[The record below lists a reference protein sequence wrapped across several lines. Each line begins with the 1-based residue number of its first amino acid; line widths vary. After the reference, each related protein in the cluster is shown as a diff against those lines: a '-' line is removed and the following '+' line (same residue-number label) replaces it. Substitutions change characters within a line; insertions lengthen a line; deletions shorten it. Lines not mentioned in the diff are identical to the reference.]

1 MADLDHNLSLADA
14 LTEPPPEIEEEVKRD
29 FIATLEAEKFDDVVG
44 ETVDKTDYVPLLD
57 DDDAKAGSQ
66 EPKSKS
72 HADGIQVEH
81 TSGSG
86 PTVVENGDHG
96 IEDHSTAFPGEIMDE
111 KLSYQEFLDRND
123 SWTMDDRDLC
133 FEPQPVFKPM
143 EMADPF
149 SMHRGENLPDLSFPT
164 DMKNVPLF
172 TDHVDASRDIH
183 APHGAM
189 MVPEQPFLGP
199 LYSPAEALDPSAFIG
214 LDSTAEFLQD
224 KAVPE
229 EHWMGAQHDVQGPD
243 ASFFVEPPV
252 PPTVTEAT
260 KLNWPEGPAAAAPD
274 FAPTAVTA
282 SPGEAEATDGPK
294 GVASD
299 AACVPASGVMSV
311 SAENAGSVLAGDAK
325 PPQALDAG
333 CAPTAEA
340 SPFQAVDVG
349 FAPAPEA
356 KPPNAVN
363 DASAPVADT
372 GFAPAAD
379 ATSHY
384 AMGWEF
390 ATAEDAGFAPA
401 ADVEHHHP
409 VSLAFAPAA
418 DTESHHAVGLAF
430 APAADI
436 ESHHAVDLVFAP
448 AADTESHHAIDS
460 GFAPA
465 ADAEFTPAAEV
476 NHHHAVDSGFAPA
489 AEVNHHHAVDS
500 GFAPAA
506 EVNHHHGVDSGFTPA
521 AEVNHHHAVDSGFAP
536 AAEVNHHHA
545 VDSGFAPAAEVSL
558 HHAVD
563 SGFTPAAETKPLPAM
578 DSGFASAEAKSVSAA
593 DTKVAAAEEL
603 MTSESSLEQE
613 KPSLDKPPAEA
624 NANVEQESKVPE
636 ACVDLLEKAK
646 DSRLP
651 PGHHEEHLPEQT
663 NHLSEPAVPVEAKE
677 AVVLEN
683 KDLPEKSVT
692 PVDVTVTE
700 KQKEEAEHNHVQH
713 AEPHQE
719 KALQEPTGLPTAQIR
734 QANKSSERRFGRAKP
749 APVPLRD
756 VPEERLI
763 GLPQQKSTD
772 PKVDPYS
779 LGELGCVAGTSPRT
793 RVSHKKATEQP
804 SSVWSEFVESCRD
817 VPRESWD
824 LEGSLAIVKKKK
836 KKPKQK
842 RNQLPRAMEFWD
854 ENVAV
859 SKAPRNSPFAVELQ
873 KPDVC
878 PIMPAEACK
887 EQSVASGSRAS
898 DMPKDAKIITRSHIL
913 DEQNA
918 FSVPAPGQQA
928 HKPSVPLESVLDAK
942 NGDVVKTEEMR
953 DDSLMLQ
960 SKGKRKEVPLEQVSK
975 TKVGESVTA
984 KGPAKPAERDFLDK
998 NEKREYK
1005 ESKRADLTASLS
1017 EATKVETPL
1026 QTKPSELLLS
1036 DKDKEA
1042 KCTSPRREAFG
1053 DAVCRELPP
1062 SSGSPE
1068 AATKKRGG
1076 CEKSEGVE
1084 NESFAQPALV
1094 EAAALSDKLPNE
1106 PKAADETE
1114 PACSN
1119 KCMAVDFSTSEGG
1132 LKTPTDTTKMPVTRL
1147 VLPKPEEATALQNRK
1162 ADGFSEQPFLLS
1174 AESDATKH
1182 PTSPEAVDRMMVA
1195 DSPDKNRGKGFIALE
1210 QQTGKDP
1217 NIAHGMD
1224 RPKKKRGEGRVK
1236 KIKSFSEQMMLSED
1250 VSRLTDGVRTDEA
1263 IKDTTSPDKGRGFT
1277 ARGHPSVSITHA
1289 YPADKTKKRGS
1300 DGRSKKGERSFFQQP
1315 FLENNPSSFPGI
1327 IHKTEE
1333 VSVSDKG
1340 RGRGCVTTECFQ
1352 ENTSD
1357 ITKTQR
1363 PIELVKEEPKE
1374 YVGKNEIA
1382 DLGALDQPFLLECR
1396 KEEAKHLAMADTISK
1411 TKEVNLI
1418 NKGKEAGTTSAGESV
1433 VINSDATLVADKLR
1447 KRCSDGKRKKN
1458 EKSPLG
1464 QTAVQ
1469 DAGVETSNLP
1479 RKEKVAERTKERTF
1493 GKDKVSGFERELLL
1507 ENLTGITKE
1516 VLEKPEVQGGTRSF
1530 TNQPILSGHKIETSE
1545 PEIVNAKETW
1555 PRNKGKE
1562 LDTSEPLPEHRTD
1575 AAVAHSPTR
1584 ELVVDKP
1591 KKKGRDVKGK
1601 KAENS
1606 LEHSVVL
1613 GPGNTP
1619 AVGDEVGN
1627 IKPTQSFDKG
1637 KEANSNTLAGVLGDL
1652 TDTTKVQAPAMPLEP
1667 EKSHTSSKEKCKKME
1682 ANLQQTFLLEHKAG
1696 AEMFP
1701 PHNLEITDKSE
1712 GESPTRCSSGGG
1724 LPILE
1729 HPAVADHTLATATDR
1744 SKKRGYDGSSKKAKN
1759 ASERPVFLETKPNR
1773 SEVQPPM
1780 GSEMEYRMED
1790 MDFVDENR
1798 NIKNFPIGPQM
1809 PWNNKGSNFESPA
1822 QTAVTG
1828 PDNTGNVSSGFPKQ
1842 TEEGARSKEL
1852 PPAEAVA
1859 EKNSKEPASGAE
1871 KEIQMQKSC
1880 EQPIDLRDKEPAK
1893 EVSEK
1898 DGKTKEAGSWDGG
1911 EVGKPLPLD
1920 HSIKQDI
1927 KSKDKVHP
1935 SPVAK
1940 VDDKE
1945 IRTTDKKHTTD
1956 NTSSDL
1962 PRKVA
1967 DAKDRPASVGAKG
1980 IEKLEATVSSGEK
1993 DPGCISPE
2001 PGAIRES
2008 KAEAAASQGVAEAL
2022 MENRAEEAE
2031 LDGGKKGEQRSL
2043 KHPGSL
2049 DSKAAEEAAGLNLIA
2064 AQTTKISPKDKN
2076 KGHSQ
2081 PAEEDAAHGGEA
2093 HLKDAPALK
2102 SEVDKPEDTTKEKG
2116 EECEQKAVKEAKKE
2130 RVKAA
2135 EQIKG
2140 YMRPT
2145 KSRGVPT
2152 LPARS
2157 AAPDREKQRQLKPT
2171 GMSQQRQEK
2180 GVGSNLVKKEL
2191 GSPSLYHSKL
2201 EQIPEISGQDK
2212 EREEAAVKREK
2223 RNATDGAAGVDSPK
2237 SKCTEM
2243 ESSKTAP
2250 LERKGIEVSDVQSSP
2265 SPKQGDLPRDA
2276 KPEETKPAEAVTGND
2291 ITAPPNK
2298 ELPPSPEKKTK
2309 PAASTSSTKPAATK
2323 ARPLSATSP
2332 KRPASAT
2339 PGPNKK
2345 PTSPTAGP
2353 TSATTTKRPATST
2366 TRPSTL
2372 TSKETKPKVADAK
2385 TTEKRTS
2392 LSKPPSS
2399 ATPRT
2404 TARSTPA
2411 TPRTT
2416 AASPVTAA
2424 AGAKNTAT
2432 SPPKR
2437 PTSIK
2442 TDVKPADAKK
2452 TSAKSPSADL
2462 SRPKSATGNA
2472 VKSSATTPSTTASSA
2487 PTVPGVATS
2496 RPKTKP
2502 AATKPTTTSTATA
2515 DAKKTTAK
2523 APTKPSTVSKPSRPT
2538 SSVSA
2543 PDLKNVR
2550 SKIGSTDNIKHQP
2563 GGGKGKIEKKPE
2575 SAAAARKSEPNAVSK
2590 MATTKTTVSKEGAP
2604 KQPNGKVQIVS
2615 KKANYSHVQSKCGSK
2630 DNIKHVPGGGN
2641 VQIQNKKVDLSK
2653 VSSKCGS
2660 KANIKHKP
2668 GGGDVKIE
2676 NQKLNFKEKAQAKVG
2691 SLDNVG
2697 HLPAG
2702 GTVKAE
2708 GSAEPG
2714 QLPPAPQNGEVTAA
2728 QAGSEMRENGVG
2740 PAVPTA
2746 LSGGDQREIQSF
2758 ETQIQETSKCLRLLS
2773 THSAG
2778 WGGEST
2784 AAGQSSRPWAPI
2796 ESHKLTFRE
2805 KAKARTDHGA
2815 EIVVSK
2821 PPNLSSSTSPWRS
2834 TSVSESLGSAA
2845 SLSPLQQPAP
2855 LAALPQQGL

>member
-57 DDDAKAGSQ
+57 DDDDEKAGSQ
-66 EPKSKS
+66 EPKSKP

-81 TSGSG
+81 TSASG

-96 IEDHSTAFPGEIMDE
+96 IEDHHTVFPGEIMDE
-111 KLSYQEFLDRND
+111 KLSYKEFLDRND

-133 FEPQPVFKPM
+133 FESQPVFKPM
-143 EMADPF
+143 EMTDPF

-172 TDHVDASRDIH
+172 TDHGDASRDIH
-183 APHGAM
+183 APHGSM

-214 LDSTAEFLQD
+214 LDPTAEFLQD

-229 EHWMGAQHDVQGPD
+229 EHWMGAQHDVKGPD

-252 PPTVTEAT
+252 PPTVTEAI
-260 KLNWPEGPAAAAPD
+260 KLNLPESPAAVAPV
-274 FAPTAVTA
+274 FVPAAVTA

-294 GVASD
+294 AD
-299 AACVPASGVMSV
+299 AAYVPASDVMSI
-311 SAENAGSVLAGDAK
+311 SAEKAGSILAGDTK

-333 CAPTAEA
+333 FAPTPEA
-340 SPFQAVDVG
+340 SPLQPMDVG

-372 GFAPAAD
+372 GFTPAAD
-379 ATSHY
+379 AMSHY
-384 AMGWEF
+384 ATDLEF
-390 ATAEDAGFAPA
+390 APAEDAGFAPA
-401 ADVEHHHP
+401 ADAESHYAMD
-409 VSLAFAPAA
+409 LAFAPAA
-418 DTESHHAVGLAF
+418 DTKSHHAVGS
-430 APAADI
+430 
-436 ESHHAVDLVFAP
+436 E
-448 AADTESHHAIDS
+448 
-460 GFAPA
+460 FAPA
-465 ADAEFTPAAEV
+465 ADAEF
-476 NHHHAVDSGFAPA
+476 APA
-489 AEVNHHHAVDS
+489 AEVNHLHAMDS
-500 GFAPAA
+500 GFAPVA
-506 EVNHHHGVDSGFTPA
+506 EA
-521 AEVNHHHAVDSGFAP
+521 
-536 AAEVNHHHA
+536 
-545 VDSGFAPAAEVSL
+545 
-558 HHAVD
+558 
-563 SGFTPAAETKPLPAM
+563 KPLPAM
-578 DSGFASAEAKSVSAA
+578 DSGFASTEAKSVSAA
-593 DTKVAAAEEL
+593 DTEIAASEEL
-603 MTSESSLEQE
+603 MTSESSLEQD
-613 KPSLDKPPAEA
+613 KSPFDKPPAEA
-624 NANVEQESKVPE
+624 TANVEPESKVPE

-646 DSRLP
+646 DSRP
-651 PGHHEEHLPEQT
+651 PPSHHEEHLPEQT

-677 AVVLEN
+677 AVALEN
-683 KDLPEKSVT
+683 KDLLPEKSVT
-692 PVDVTVTE
+692 TVDVTVTE

-713 AEPHQE
+713 AEPQQE
-719 KALQEPTGLPTAQIR
+719 KTLQEPTGLPTAQIR

-749 APVPLRD
+749 APVPITD

-779 LGELGCVAGTSPRT
+779 VVELGCVAGTSPRT

-804 SSVWSEFVESCRD
+804 SSVLSEFVESCRD

-842 RNQLPRAMEFWD
+842 KNQLPRTVEFWD
-854 ENVAV
+854 ENVTV

-878 PIMPAEACK
+878 PIMPAEARK
-887 EQSVASGSRAS
+887 EQSIASGSRAS
-898 DMPKDAKIITRSHIL
+898 DMPKDAKIITGSHIL

-928 HKPSVPLESVLDAK
+928 QKPSVLSESVLDAK
-942 NGDVVKTEEMR
+942 NGNVLKTEEMR

-960 SKGKRKEVPLEQVSK
+960 SKGKRKDVPLEQVGK

-984 KGPAKPAERDFLDK
+984 KGPTEPMERDFLDK

-1005 ESKRADLTASLS
+1005 ESKCAALTASLS
-1017 EATKVETPL
+1017 EAINLSKAETPL
-1026 QTKPSELLLS
+1026 QTNPSELLLS

-1042 KCTSPRREAFG
+1042 KCTSPRREACS
-1053 DAVCRELPP
+1053 DTIHPELQT
-1062 SSGSPE
+1062 SSGALE
-1068 AATKKRGG
+1068 AAAKQRGS
-1076 CEKSEGVE
+1076 CEKSRGLE
-1084 NESFAQPALV
+1084 NESFKQHALL
-1094 EAAALSDKLPNE
+1094 EAAALSDKLPHE
-1106 PKAADETE
+1106 PKAADETKTV
-1114 PACSN
+1114 SSD
-1119 KCMAVDFSTSEGG
+1119 KCTAVDFSTSEGV
-1132 LKTPTDTTKMPVTRL
+1132 LKTPTDTTKMPVTPL
-1147 VLPKPEEATALQNRK
+1147 VLPKPEEVTALQSRK
-1162 ADGFSEQPFLLS
+1162 ADCFSEQPFFLS
-1174 AESDATKH
+1174 AKSDATKH
-1182 PTSPEAVDRMMVA
+1182 PTSAEAVDRMMVA
-1195 DSPDKNRGKGFIALE
+1195 DSPDKNKGKGFVVLE

-1217 NIAHGMD
+1217 DIAYGMD
-1224 RPKKKRGEGRVK
+1224 RPKKKRGEGKVK

-1250 VSRLTDGVRTDEA
+1250 VSKLTDGVRTDET
-1263 IKDTTSPDKGRGFT
+1263 IKETTYPDKGRGFT

-1289 YPADKTKKRGS
+1289 YPADKPKKRGS

-1315 FLENNPSSFPGI
+1315 FLENRMDPSSFPDI
-1327 IHKTEE
+1327 TDKTKE
-1333 VSVSDKG
+1333 VSDKG
-1340 RGRGCVTTECFQ
+1340 RERGCITAECFQ

-1357 ITKTQR
+1357 VTKMQR
-1363 PIELVKEEPKE
+1363 PIELVTEEPKE
-1374 YVGKNEIA
+1374 NVGKNEIA
-1382 DLGALDQPFLLECR
+1382 DLGALDQPFLLESR
-1396 KEEAKHLAMADTISK
+1396 REEAKHLAMADTISK
-1411 TKEVNLI
+1411 TKEANVI
-1418 NKGKEAGTTSAGESV
+1418 NKDKEAGITSAGESV
-1433 VINSDATLVADKLR
+1433 VSNSDATLVADKPR
-1447 KRCSDGKRKKN
+1447 KRCSDGKRKKP

-1464 QTAVQ
+1464 QAAVL

-1479 RKEKVAERTKERTF
+1479 SKEKVAGNTKEMAF
-1493 GKDKVSGFERELLL
+1493 DKDKVSGFERELLL
-1507 ENLTGITKE
+1507 ENVTGITKE
-1516 VLEKPEVQGGTRSF
+1516 VLEKPEIQGGTRKSLS
-1530 TNQPILSGHKIETSE
+1530 NQPVLSGHKVETSE
-1545 PEIVNAKETW
+1545 PEIVSTEETW
-1555 PRNKGKE
+1555 PMNKARE

-1584 ELVVDKP
+1584 ELVMDKP
-1591 KKKGRDVKGK
+1591 KKKSRDVKGK

-1606 LEHSVVL
+1606 LERSVVL
-1613 GPGNTP
+1613 GPGNIP
-1619 AVGDEVGN
+1619 AVGEEVGN
-1627 IKPTQSFDKG
+1627 IKQTQSFDKG
-1637 KEANSNTLAGVLGDL
+1637 KETNSSTLASLLGDL
-1652 TDTTKVQAPAMPLEP
+1652 TDTTKVQAPAILLEP

-1682 ANLQQTFLLEHKAG
+1682 ANLQQPFLLERKAG

-1701 PHNLEITDKSE
+1701 PHDVEITEKSE
-1712 GESPTRCSSGGG
+1712 AESPTPCSREGG

-1729 HPAVADHTLATATDR
+1729 HPAVADHTLATVTDR

-1759 ASERPVFLETKPNR
+1759 ASKQPVFLETKPNR

-1780 GSEMEYRMED
+1780 GSEMEYGMED

-1798 NIKNFPIGPQM
+1798 NIKNFPISPQM
-1809 PWNNKGSNFESPA
+1809 LWNNKGSDFESFA

-1828 PDNTGNVSSGFPKQ
+1828 PDNTGNISSGFPKQ
-1842 TEEGARSKEL
+1842 TDEGARSKGV
-1852 PPAEAVA
+1852 PPPEAVA
-1859 EKNSKEPASGAE
+1859 EKSSKEPGSGAK
-1871 KEIQMQKSC
+1871 KEIQTQKSC
-1880 EQPIDLRDKEPAK
+1880 EQQINLGQKEPGK
-1893 EVSEK
+1893 EVSKK
-1898 DGKTKEAGSWDGG
+1898 DGKTKDTGSQDGNEA
-1911 EVGKPLPLD
+1911 GKPLSLD
-1920 HSIKQDI
+1920 HSVKQDM
-1927 KSKDKVHP
+1927 KSKKDKVQL

-1940 VDDKE
+1940 VNDKE
-1945 IRTTDKKHTTD
+1945 IRTPDKKHNTD
-1956 NTSSDL
+1956 NTFSDL
-1962 PRKVA
+1962 PQKAA
-1967 DAKDRPASVGAKG
+1967 DSKNRPAPVGAEG
-1980 IEKLEATVSSGEK
+1980 TEKLEATVSSGEK
-1993 DPGCISPE
+1993 DTGCVSPE
-2001 PGAIRES
+2001 LAAKPES
-2008 KAEAAASQGVAEAL
+2008 KAKAAASQVVAEAL
-2022 MENRAEEAE
+2022 MENKAEEAE
-2031 LDGGKKGEQRSL
+2031 LDGGRKSEQSSL
-2043 KHPGSL
+2043 KYPGSL
-2049 DSKAAEEAAGLNLIA
+2049 DNKAIEAEAAGLNLTA
-2064 AQTTKISPKDKN
+2064 AQTTKISPEDNN
-2076 KGHSQ
+2076 KGYPQ

-2102 SEVDKPEDTTKEKG
+2102 SEVDKPQDTTKEKE

-2145 KSRGVPT
+2145 KSRGVPAV
-2152 LPARS
+2152 PARS

-2171 GMSQQRQEK
+2171 GMSRQRQEK
-2180 GVGSNLVKKEL
+2180 
-2191 GSPSLYHSKL
+2191 
-2201 EQIPEISGQDK
+2201 
-2212 EREEAAVKREK
+2212 
-2223 RNATDGAAGVDSPK
+2223 
-2237 SKCTEM
+2237 
-2243 ESSKTAP
+2243 
-2250 LERKGIEVSDVQSSP
+2250 
-2265 SPKQGDLPRDA
+2265 A

-2372 TSKETKPKVADAK
+2372 TPKETKPKVADAK
-2385 TTEKRTS
+2385 TTDKRTS

-2399 ATPRT
+2399 ATPKT
-2404 TARSTPA
+2404 TVRSTPA

-2424 AGAKNTAT
+2424 AGVKNTAT

-2442 TDVKPADAKK
+2442 TDAKPADAKK
-2452 TSAKSPSADL
+2452 TSAKSPSADI

-2487 PTVPGVATS
+2487 PTLPGVATS

-2502 AATKPTTTSTATA
+2502 AATKPTATSTATA
-2515 DAKKTTAK
+2515 DAKKTTTK
-2523 APTKPSTVSKPSRPT
+2523 APTKPSTVSKPPRPT

-2697 HLPAG
+2697 HLPPG

-2758 ETQIQETSKCLRLLS
+2758 ETQIQET
-2773 THSAG
+2773 
-2778 WGGEST
+2778 
-2784 AAGQSSRPWAPI
+2784 
-2796 ESHKLTFRE
+2796 
-2805 KAKARTDHGA
+2805 
-2815 EIVVSK
+2815 
-2821 PPNLSSSTSPWRS
+2821 N
-2834 TSVSESLGSAA
+2834 
-2845 SLSPLQQPAP
+2845 
-2855 LAALPQQGL
+2855 

>member
-66 EPKSKS
+66 EPKSKP

-81 TSGSG
+81 TSASG

-96 IEDHSTAFPGEIMDE
+96 IEDHRAVFPGEIMDE
-111 KLSYQEFLDRND
+111 KLSYKEFLDHND

-133 FEPQPVFKPM
+133 FESQPVFKPM

-149 SMHRGENLPDLSFPT
+149 SMHRGENLPDFSFPT

-183 APHGAM
+183 APHGSM
-189 MVPEQPFLGP
+189 MIPEQPFLGP

-229 EHWMGAQHDVQGPD
+229 EHWMGAQHDVKGPD

-252 PPTVTEAT
+252 PPTVTEAI
-260 KLNWPEGPAAAAPD
+260 KPNLPESPAAVAPG
-274 FAPTAVTA
+274 FVPTAVTA
-282 SPGEAEATDGPK
+282 SLGEAEATDGPK
-294 GVASD
+294 D
-299 AACVPASGVMSV
+299 AASADAVCVPALDVMSV
-311 SAENAGSVLAGDAK
+311 SAEKAGSVLAGDTK
-325 PPQALDAG
+325 PPQTLDAG
-333 CAPTAEA
+333 FAPTAEA
-340 SPFQAVDVG
+340 NPLQAMDAGFAPTAEANPLQAMDVG

-356 KPPNAVN
+356 KPPNVIN

-372 GFAPAAD
+372 GFTPAAD
-379 ATSHY
+379 AMSHY
-384 AMGWEF
+384 ATDLEF
-390 ATAEDAGFAPA
+390 APEEDAGFAPA
-401 ADVEHHHP
+401 ADAESHHAMDFAFAPAADAESHHGMDFAFAP
-409 VSLAFAPAA
+409 AADTKSHHAMDFAFAPAADAESHHAMDLAFAPAA
-418 DTESHHAVGLAF
+418 DTKSHHAM
-430 APAADI
+430 
-436 ESHHAVDLVFAP
+436 
-448 AADTESHHAIDS
+448 DS
-460 GFAPA
+460 EFAPA
-465 ADAEFTPAAEV
+465 ADAE
-476 NHHHAVDSGFAPA
+476 FAPA
-489 AEVNHHHAVDS
+489 AEVNHHHAMHS
-500 GFAPAA
+500 GFAPVA
-506 EVNHHHGVDSGFTPA
+506 EA
-521 AEVNHHHAVDSGFAP
+521 
-536 AAEVNHHHA
+536 
-545 VDSGFAPAAEVSL
+545 
-558 HHAVD
+558 
-563 SGFTPAAETKPLPAM
+563 KPLPAV
-578 DSGFASAEAKSVSAA
+578 DSGFASAEAKSVSVA
-593 DTKVAAAEEL
+593 DTKVAASEEL
-603 MTSESSLEQE
+603 MTSESSLEQD
-613 KPSLDKPPAEA
+613 KSPFDKPPAEA
-624 NANVEQESKVPE
+624 TVNVEQESKVPE

-646 DSRLP
+646 DSRPLP
-651 PGHHEEHLPEQT
+651 SHHEEHLPEQT

-677 AVVLEN
+677 AVALEN
-683 KDLPEKSVT
+683 KDLLQEKSVT
-692 PVDVTVTE
+692 TVDVIVTE

-713 AEPHQE
+713 AESQQE
-719 KALQEPTGLPTAQIR
+719 KTLQEPTGLPTAQIR

-749 APVPLRD
+749 APVPITD

-763 GLPQQKSTD
+763 ISLPQQKSTD

-779 LGELGCVAGTSPRT
+779 VVELGCVAGTSPRT
-793 RVSHKKATEQP
+793 RVSHKKAAEQP
-804 SSVWSEFVESCRD
+804 SSVLSEFVESCRD
-817 VPRESWD
+817 VPRESWH
-824 LEGSLAIVKKKK
+824 LEGSLAVVKKKK

-842 RNQLPRAMEFWD
+842 RNQLPRTMEFWD
-854 ENVAV
+854 ENVTV

-873 KPDVC
+873 KTDVC
-878 PIMPAEACK
+878 PVMPAEARK
-887 EQSVASGSRAS
+887 EQSIASGSRVS
-898 DMPKDAKIITRSHIL
+898 HMPKDAKIITGSHIL

-928 HKPSVPLESVLDAK
+928 QKPSIPLESVLDAK
-942 NGDVVKTEEMR
+942 NGDVVKTEGMR
-953 DDSLMLQ
+953 GDSLMLQ
-960 SKGKRKEVPLEQVSK
+960 SKGKRKEVPLQQVGK

-984 KGPAKPAERDFLDK
+984 KVPTKPMERDFLDK

-1005 ESKRADLTASLS
+1005 ESKCADLMPPLS
-1017 EATKVETPL
+1017 EAINLSKVEAAL
-1026 QTKPSELLLS
+1026 ETKPSELLLS
-1036 DKDKEA
+1036 DKDTEA
-1042 KCTSPRREAFG
+1042 KCTSPRCEAFS
-1053 DAVCRELPP
+1053 DTVHHELQT
-1062 SSGSPE
+1062 SSASLEE
-1068 AATKKRGG
+1068 AAKKRGS
-1076 CEKSEGVE
+1076 CEKSKGVE
-1084 NESFAQPALV
+1084 NESLKQPALL
-1094 EAAALSDKLPNE
+1094 EAAAPSDKLPNE
-1106 PKAADETE
+1106 PKAADGTKTV
-1114 PACSN
+1114 SSD
-1119 KCMAVDFSTSEGG
+1119 KRMAVDFSNAEGV
-1132 LKTPTDTTKMPVTRL
+1132 LKTPTDTTKTPITPL
-1147 VLPKPEEATALQNRK
+1147 VLPKPEEVTALQNRK
-1162 ADGFSEQPFLLS
+1162 ADSFSEQPFLLS
-1174 AESDATKH
+1174 VKSDATKH
-1182 PTSPEAVDRMMVA
+1182 PASAEAVDRVMVA
-1195 DSPDKNRGKGFIALE
+1195 DSPDKNKGKGFITVE

-1224 RPKKKRGEGRVK
+1224 RPKKKRGEGKVK

-1250 VSRLTDGVRTDEA
+1250 VSKLTDGVRTDET
-1263 IKDTTSPDKGRGFT
+1263 IKETTFPDKGRGFT
-1277 ARGHPSVSITHA
+1277 ARGPLSVSTTHA
-1289 YPADKTKKRGS
+1289 YPADKPKKRGS
-1300 DGRSKKGERSFFQQP
+1300 DGRGKKGERSFFQQP
-1315 FLENNPSSFPGI
+1315 FLENKMDPSSFPDI
-1327 IHKTEE
+1327 TDKTKE
-1333 VSVSDKG
+1333 VSDKG
-1340 RGRGCVTTECFQ
+1340 RERGCITAECFQ
-1352 ENTSD
+1352 ENTSNV
-1357 ITKTQR
+1357 TKMQR
-1363 PIELVKEEPKE
+1363 SIELVTEKPKE
-1374 YVGKNEIA
+1374 SVGKNEVA
-1382 DLGALDQPFLLECR
+1382 DLGALDQPFLLEGR
-1396 KEEAKHLAMADTISK
+1396 REEAKHLAMADTISE

-1418 NKGKEAGTTSAGESV
+1418 NKGKEAGITSVSESV
-1433 VINSDATLVADKLR
+1433 LVNSDATVVADKPR
-1447 KRCSDGKRKKN
+1447 KRCSDGRRKKP

-1464 QTAVQ
+1464 QAAVL
-1469 DAGVETSNLP
+1469 DAGVETSNLSS
-1479 RKEKVAERTKERTF
+1479 KEKVAGSTKEMTF
-1493 GKDKVSGFERELLL
+1493 DKDKVSGFERELLL

-1516 VLEKPEVQGGTRSF
+1516 VLEEPEIQGGHRRSF
-1530 TNQPILSGHKIETSE
+1530 SDQPVLSGHKIETAD
-1545 PEIVNAKETW
+1545 PEIVNTKETW
-1555 PRNKGKE
+1555 PLNKVKE
-1562 LDTSEPLPEHRTD
+1562 LDTSKPLPEHRTD

-1584 ELVVDKP
+1584 ERVMDKP
-1591 KKKGRDVKGK
+1591 KKKSRDVKGK

-1606 LEHSVVL
+1606 LEHSVAL
-1613 GPGNTP
+1613 GPGNIP
-1619 AVGDEVGN
+1619 AVGEEVGN
-1627 IKPTQSFDKG
+1627 IKQTQSFDKS
-1637 KEANSNTLAGVLGDL
+1637 KETNSSTSASLLDDL
-1652 TDTTKVQAPAMPLEP
+1652 TDTIKVQAPAIPLEP
-1667 EKSHTSSKEKCKKME
+1667 EKSHTSNKEKCKKME
-1682 ANLQQTFLLEHKAG
+1682 VNVQQPCLLEHKAG

-1701 PHNLEITDKSE
+1701 PRDMEITDKAE
-1712 GESPTRCSSGGG
+1712 AESPTPCNMGGG
-1724 LPILE
+1724 LPIVE
-1729 HPAVADHTLATATDR
+1729 HPAVADRTSATVTDR

-1759 ASERPVFLETKPNR
+1759 ASEQPVFLDPKTNR
-1773 SEVQPPM
+1773 REVQPPI
-1780 GSEMEYRMED
+1780 GSEMEYGMED
-1790 MDFVDENR
+1790 MDLVDENR

-1809 PWNNKGSNFESPA
+1809 LWNNKGSDFESFA

-1828 PDNTGNVSSGFPKQ
+1828 PDNTGSVYSGFPKQ
-1842 TEEGARSKEL
+1842 TDEGARSKGL
-1852 PPAEAVA
+1852 PPPEAVA
-1859 EKNSKEPASGAE
+1859 ENSSKEPGCGAK
-1871 KEIQMQKSC
+1871 KEIQTQKSC
-1880 EQPIDLRDKEPAK
+1880 EQLINLGHKEPGK
-1893 EVSEK
+1893 EVSKK
-1898 DGKTKEAGSWDGG
+1898 DGKTEEAGSQDGS
-1911 EVGKPLPLD
+1911 EADKPLSLD
-1920 HSIKQDI
+1920 RSVKQDI
-1927 KSKDKVHP
+1927 KSKKDEVHL

-1945 IRTTDKKHTTD
+1945 IRTADKKQNND
-1956 NTSSDL
+1956 SASSDL
-1962 PRKVA
+1962 PQKVA
-1967 DAKDRPASVGAKG
+1967 DSKNRPAPVGAKG
-1980 IEKLEATVSSGEK
+1980 TEKQEAIVSSGEK
-1993 DPGCISPE
+1993 DTGCVSPE
-2001 PGAIRES
+2001 PAAIPES
-2008 KAEAAASQGVAEAL
+2008 KAGAAMSQVVAEAL
-2022 MENRAEEAE
+2022 MENKAEEAE
-2031 LDGGKKGEQRSL
+2031 LDGDKKSEQISL
-2043 KHPGSL
+2043 KYPGSL
-2049 DSKAAEEAAGLNLIA
+2049 GNKAVEAEPAGLNLTA
-2064 AQTTKISPKDKN
+2064 AQTTKISPEDNN
-2076 KGHSQ
+2076 KGRSQ
-2081 PAEEDAAHGGEA
+2081 PAEEDAARSGEA
-2093 HLKDAPALK
+2093 HLKGAPVLK
-2102 SEVDKPEDTTKEKG
+2102 PEVDKLEDTTKEK
-2116 EECEQKAVKEAKKE
+2116 EECEQKAMKEAKKE

-2180 GVGSNLVKKEL
+2180 
-2191 GSPSLYHSKL
+2191 
-2201 EQIPEISGQDK
+2201 
-2212 EREEAAVKREK
+2212 
-2223 RNATDGAAGVDSPK
+2223 
-2237 SKCTEM
+2237 
-2243 ESSKTAP
+2243 
-2250 LERKGIEVSDVQSSP
+2250 
-2265 SPKQGDLPRDA
+2265 A

-2372 TSKETKPKVADAK
+2372 TPKETKPKVADAK
-2385 TTEKRTS
+2385 TTDKRTS
-2392 LSKPPSS
+2392 LSKTPSS

-2404 TARSTPA
+2404 TVRSSPS

-2442 TDVKPADAKK
+2442 TDAKPADAKK

-2462 SRPKSATGNA
+2462 SRPKSATGNT

-2487 PTVPGVATS
+2487 PTLPGVATS

-2523 APTKPSTVSKPSRPT
+2523 APTKPSTVSKPPRPT
-2538 SSVSA
+2538 SSISA

-2708 GSAEPG
+2708 GSVEPG

-2758 ETQIQETSKCLRLLS
+2758 ETQIQETS
-2773 THSAG
+2773 
-2778 WGGEST
+2778 
-2784 AAGQSSRPWAPI
+2784 I
-2796 ESHKLTFRE
+2796 
-2805 KAKARTDHGA
+2805 
-2815 EIVVSK
+2815 
-2821 PPNLSSSTSPWRS
+2821 
-2834 TSVSESLGSAA
+2834 
-2845 SLSPLQQPAP
+2845 
-2855 LAALPQQGL
+2855 

>member
-81 TSGSG
+81 TSASG

-96 IEDHSTAFPGEIMDE
+96 IEDHRTAFPGEIMDE

-172 TDHVDASRDIH
+172 TDHVDASRNIH
-183 APHGAM
+183 APHGSM

-294 GVASD
+294 GVASAD

-311 SAENAGSVLAGDAK
+311 SAENAGSVLAGDTK

-333 CAPTAEA
+333 CAPTAET
-340 SPFQAVDVG
+340 SPLQAVDVG

-356 KPPNAVN
+356 KPPNVVN

-372 GFAPAAD
+372 GFTPAAD
-379 ATSHY
+379 ALSHY

-390 ATAEDAGFAPA
+390 AAAEDAGFAPA

-430 APAADI
+430 APAADT
-436 ESHHAVDLVFAP
+436 ESHHAVGLAFAP
-448 AADTESHHAIDS
+448 AADTESHHAMDS
-460 GFAPA
+460 EFAPA

-506 EVNHHHGVDSGFTPA
+506 EVNHHH
-521 AEVNHHHAVDSGFAP
+521 
-536 AAEVNHHHA
+536 A
-545 VDSGFAPAAEVSL
+545 VDSGFAPAAEVSH

-593 DTKVAAAEEL
+593 DTKIAAAEEL
-603 MTSESSLEQE
+603 MASESSPEQE
-613 KPSLDKPPAEA
+613 KPPLDKPPAEA

-651 PGHHEEHLPEQT
+651 PGHHEEHLPEQM

-683 KDLPEKSVT
+683 KDLLPEKSVT

-804 SSVWSEFVESCRD
+804 SSVRSEFVESCRD

-842 RNQLPRAMEFWD
+842 RNQLPRTMEFWD
-854 ENVAV
+854 ENVAA

-898 DMPKDAKIITRSHIL
+898 DMSKDAKIITRSHVL

-975 TKVGESVTA
+975 TKVGESFTA
-984 KGPAKPAERDFLDK
+984 KGPTKPTERDFLDK

-1017 EATKVETPL
+1017 EAIKVETPL

-1036 DKDKEA
+1036 NKDKEA

-1053 DAVCRELPP
+1053 DAVCRELQP

-1068 AATKKRGG
+1068 AAAKKRGS
-1076 CEKSEGVE
+1076 CEKSQGVE

-1106 PKAADETE
+1106 PKAAGETE
-1114 PACSN
+1114 PVSSD
-1119 KCMAVDFSTSEGG
+1119 KCVAVDFSTSEGG
-1132 LKTPTDTTKMPVTRL
+1132 LKTPTDTTKMPVTPL
-1147 VLPKPEEATALQNRK
+1147 VLPKPEEAAASQNRK

-1210 QQTGKDP
+1210 QQTRKDP

-1250 VSRLTDGVRTDEA
+1250 VSRLTDGVRTDET

-1277 ARGHPSVSITHA
+1277 ARGHPSVSIAHA
-1289 YPADKTKKRGS
+1289 YPADKIKKRGS

-1315 FLENNPSSFPGI
+1315 FLENNPSSFPDI

-1340 RGRGCVTTECFQ
+1340 RGRACVTTECFQ

-1357 ITKTQR
+1357 ITKMQR

-1382 DLGALDQPFLLECR
+1382 DLGALDQPFLLESR

-1479 RKEKVAERTKERTF
+1479 CKEKVAECTKERTF

-1575 AAVAHSPTR
+1575 AAVVHSPTR

-1637 KEANSNTLAGVLGDL
+1637 REANSNTLVSVLGVL

-1712 GESPTRCSSGGG
+1712 GESPTPCSSGGG

-1759 ASERPVFLETKPNR
+1759 ASEQPVFLETKPNR

-1809 PWNNKGSNFESPA
+1809 PWNNKGSDFESLA

-1852 PPAEAVA
+1852 PPPEAVA
-1859 EKNSKEPASGAE
+1859 EKSSKEPASGAE

-1880 EQPIDLRDKEPAK
+1880 EQPIDLQDKEPAK
-1893 EVSEK
+1893 EVSKK
-1898 DGKTKEAGSWDGG
+1898 DGKAREAGSWDGG

-1956 NTSSDL
+1956 NTSSGL

-1993 DPGCISPE
+1993 DAGCISPE
-2001 PGAIRES
+2001 RGAIRES
-2008 KAEAAASQGVAEAL
+2008 KAEAGASQGVAEAL

-2049 DSKAAEEAAGLNLIA
+2049 DNKAAEEAAGLNLTA

-2102 SEVDKPEDTTKEKG
+2102 SAVDKPEDTAKEKG

-2130 RVKAA
+2130 RAKAA

-2180 GVGSNLVKKEL
+2180 
-2191 GSPSLYHSKL
+2191 
-2201 EQIPEISGQDK
+2201 
-2212 EREEAAVKREK
+2212 
-2223 RNATDGAAGVDSPK
+2223 
-2237 SKCTEM
+2237 
-2243 ESSKTAP
+2243 
-2250 LERKGIEVSDVQSSP
+2250 
-2265 SPKQGDLPRDA
+2265 A

-2442 TDVKPADAKK
+2442 TDAKPADAKK

-2758 ETQIQETSKCLRLLS
+2758 ETQIQET
-2773 THSAG
+2773 
-2778 WGGEST
+2778 
-2784 AAGQSSRPWAPI
+2784 
-2796 ESHKLTFRE
+2796 
-2805 KAKARTDHGA
+2805 
-2815 EIVVSK
+2815 
-2821 PPNLSSSTSPWRS
+2821 N
-2834 TSVSESLGSAA
+2834 
-2845 SLSPLQQPAP
+2845 
-2855 LAALPQQGL
+2855 

>member
-81 TSGSG
+81 TSASG

-96 IEDHSTAFPGEIMDE
+96 IEDHRTAFPGEIMDE

-172 TDHVDASRDIH
+172 TDHVDASRNIH
-183 APHGAM
+183 APHGSM

-294 GVASD
+294 GVASAD

-311 SAENAGSVLAGDAK
+311 SAENAGSVLAGDTK

-333 CAPTAEA
+333 CAPTAET
-340 SPFQAVDVG
+340 SPLQAVDVG

-356 KPPNAVN
+356 KPPNVVN

-372 GFAPAAD
+372 GFTPAAD
-379 ATSHY
+379 ALSHY

-390 ATAEDAGFAPA
+390 AAAEDAGFAPA

-430 APAADI
+430 APAADT
-436 ESHHAVDLVFAP
+436 ESHHAVGLAFAP
-448 AADTESHHAIDS
+448 AADTESHHAMDS
-460 GFAPA
+460 EFAPA

-506 EVNHHHGVDSGFTPA
+506 EVNHHH
-521 AEVNHHHAVDSGFAP
+521 
-536 AAEVNHHHA
+536 A
-545 VDSGFAPAAEVSL
+545 VDSGFAPAAEVSH

-593 DTKVAAAEEL
+593 DTKIAAAEEL
-603 MTSESSLEQE
+603 MASESSPEQE
-613 KPSLDKPPAEA
+613 KPPLDKPPAEA

-651 PGHHEEHLPEQT
+651 PGHHEEHLPEQM

-683 KDLPEKSVT
+683 KDLLPEKSVT

-804 SSVWSEFVESCRD
+804 SSVRSEFVESCRD

-842 RNQLPRAMEFWD
+842 RNQLPRTMEFWD
-854 ENVAV
+854 ENVAA

-898 DMPKDAKIITRSHIL
+898 DMSKDAKIITRSHVL

-975 TKVGESVTA
+975 TKVGESFTA
-984 KGPAKPAERDFLDK
+984 KGPTKPTERDFLDK

-1017 EATKVETPL
+1017 EAIKVETPL

-1036 DKDKEA
+1036 NKDKEA

-1053 DAVCRELPP
+1053 DAVCRELQP

-1068 AATKKRGG
+1068 AAAKKRGS
-1076 CEKSEGVE
+1076 CEKSQGVE

-1106 PKAADETE
+1106 PKAAGETE
-1114 PACSN
+1114 PVSSD
-1119 KCMAVDFSTSEGG
+1119 KCVAVDFSTSEGG
-1132 LKTPTDTTKMPVTRL
+1132 LKTPTDTTKMPVTPL
-1147 VLPKPEEATALQNRK
+1147 VLPKPEEAAASQNRK

-1210 QQTGKDP
+1210 QQTRKDP

-1250 VSRLTDGVRTDEA
+1250 VSRLTDGVRTDET

-1277 ARGHPSVSITHA
+1277 ARGHPSVSIAHA
-1289 YPADKTKKRGS
+1289 YPADKIKKRGS

-1315 FLENNPSSFPGI
+1315 FLENNPSSFPDI

-1340 RGRGCVTTECFQ
+1340 RGRACVTTECFQ

-1357 ITKTQR
+1357 ITKMQR

-1382 DLGALDQPFLLECR
+1382 DLGALDQPFLLESR

-1479 RKEKVAERTKERTF
+1479 CKEKVAECTKERTF

-1555 PRNKGKE
+1555 PRNK
-1562 LDTSEPLPEHRTD
+1562 
-1575 AAVAHSPTR
+1575 
-1584 ELVVDKP
+1584 
-1591 KKKGRDVKGK
+1591 
-1601 KAENS
+1601 
-1606 LEHSVVL
+1606 
-1613 GPGNTP
+1613 
-1619 AVGDEVGN
+1619 
-1627 IKPTQSFDKG
+1627 
-1637 KEANSNTLAGVLGDL
+1637 
-1652 TDTTKVQAPAMPLEP
+1652 
-1667 EKSHTSSKEKCKKME
+1667 
-1682 ANLQQTFLLEHKAG
+1682 
-1696 AEMFP
+1696 
-1701 PHNLEITDKSE
+1701 
-1712 GESPTRCSSGGG
+1712 
-1724 LPILE
+1724 
-1729 HPAVADHTLATATDR
+1729 
-1744 SKKRGYDGSSKKAKN
+1744 
-1759 ASERPVFLETKPNR
+1759 ETKPNR

-1809 PWNNKGSNFESPA
+1809 PWNNKGSDFESLA

-1852 PPAEAVA
+1852 PPPEAVA
-1859 EKNSKEPASGAE
+1859 EKSSKEPASGAE

-1880 EQPIDLRDKEPAK
+1880 EQPIDLQDKEPAK
-1893 EVSEK
+1893 EVSKK
-1898 DGKTKEAGSWDGG
+1898 DGKAREAGSWDGG

-1956 NTSSDL
+1956 NTSSGL

-1993 DPGCISPE
+1993 DAGCISPE
-2001 PGAIRES
+2001 RGAIRES
-2008 KAEAAASQGVAEAL
+2008 KAEAGASQGVAEAL

-2049 DSKAAEEAAGLNLIA
+2049 DNKAAEEAAGLNLTA

-2102 SEVDKPEDTTKEKG
+2102 SAVDKPEDTAKEKG

-2130 RVKAA
+2130 RAKAA

-2180 GVGSNLVKKEL
+2180 
-2191 GSPSLYHSKL
+2191 
-2201 EQIPEISGQDK
+2201 
-2212 EREEAAVKREK
+2212 
-2223 RNATDGAAGVDSPK
+2223 
-2237 SKCTEM
+2237 
-2243 ESSKTAP
+2243 
-2250 LERKGIEVSDVQSSP
+2250 
-2265 SPKQGDLPRDA
+2265 A

-2442 TDVKPADAKK
+2442 TDAKPADAKK

-2702 GTVKAE
+2702 GTVK
-2708 GSAEPG
+2708 
-2714 QLPPAPQNGEVTAA
+2714 
-2728 QAGSEMRENGVG
+2728 
-2740 PAVPTA
+2740 
-2746 LSGGDQREIQSF
+2746 
-2758 ETQIQETSKCLRLLS
+2758 
-2773 THSAG
+2773 
-2778 WGGEST
+2778 
-2784 AAGQSSRPWAPI
+2784 I